1 MESKEVVGSTE
12 KTLIRTASH
21 VKNVTIAERIIGA
34 SSKNEIRISKIKGKI
49 IIGKKDTDV
58 KKQERTR

>member
-34 SSKNEIRISKIKGKI
+34 SSKNEIRVSNIKGKA

>member
-1 MESKEVVGSTE
+1 MESKEVVGSTK
-12 KTLIRTASH
+12 KTLIRTTSY
-21 VKNVTIAERIIGA
+21 VKNVTPAERIIGA
-34 SSKNEIRISKIKGKI
+34 SSKNEIRVSNIKGKA

>member
-12 KTLIRTASH
+12 KTLIRTTSY
-21 VKNVTIAERIIGA
+21 VKNVTPAERIIGA
-34 SSKNEIRISKIKGKI
+34 SSKNEIRVSNIKCKAI
-49 IIGKKDTDV
+49 IVKKDTDA